1 MVHGA
6 TPEEWVHWDLTLGLS
21 TDLLPV
27 CCEPGLT
34 ISPTSKLVAYGKVPS
49 RFDRVGHVVG
59 FPKWT
64 SHRSSAE
71 DLARWSADP
80 RLGICLQTRYVRAID
95 VDVNDLLLAKA
106 IRDCLL
112 SRYDLPI
119 RIRANSPKFLCLFA
133 IEGEWP
139 KQTLP
144 TAHGMIEFLGSGQQ
158 CLVAGSHPS
167 GARYEWEYGLPT
179 EIPYLSADQFAGLLT
194 LLRHEFG
201 TDEWSTP
208 RAAKRD
214 QDLPPA
220 PPGFAEACVQEDPVA
235 AWLTEYGWVRAR
247 DPGDLALH
255 IRCPWEDQHTTPNTD
270 PTATSYFVAGT
281 GGFVRGHYRC
291 LHGHCTHRTDGEFLD
306 AIGYLDHLQLDGFE
320 ALVGDYDTVFYPEDA
335 PVAPPKRSPL
345 AEPAF
350 DRDTKSGIIKPLLQ
364 NVVLALDLPDFC
376 GHRISRD
383 DFRDVLMLDG
393 RPFKDADYIQLT
405 LNLVKPKRRFVAIP
419 SEMLKQA
426 VTYVAE
432 RHAFDSAIDWL
443 NGLPA
448 WDGVERVSTFCS
460 RYLGVEASAYSR
472 AVSRY
477 WWTAHAGR
485 VLTPGVQ
492 ADIAIVMISTQ
503 GTGKT
508 SSIKAMVPHP
518 DEYVELSLLDRDED
532 LSRAM
537 RGKLIGEMAELR
549 GLNSRDLESIKAWI
563 SRQREE
569 WVPKYLEFTR
579 TFPRRLVLVGTSNQ
593 EEFLADETGNR
604 RFAPIL
610 VGERQ
615 DRDGIVRDRDQLWAE
630 AAALYREQGVLW
642 QDVEGLAKGE
652 HSRFEIHDAWLEMVR
667 DWLQEPGLQAKA
679 PADCEFIT
687 MDDVL
692 KLAIGIDMKYVKPF
706 EQLRAGKI
714 LHQLG
719 YRRANKRF
727 GSTVKKVWVPGCSLV

>member
-1 MVHGA
+1 MSARYGA
-6 TPEEWVHWDLTLGLS
+6 LESEWVHFDLVLGLGS
-21 TDLLPV
+21 DLLPV
-27 CCEPGLT
+27 VADPHAE
-34 ISPTSKLVAYGKVPS
+34 ISPSSALKQAGKVPS
-49 RFDRVGHVVG
+49 KYNQHRQVVG
-59 FPKWT
+59 IPQWT
-64 SHRSSAE
+64 SHRSTE
-71 DLARWSADP
+71 HELACWSKEPDYG
-80 RLGICLQTRYVRAID
+80 LCLQTRSVRAID
-95 VDVNDLLLAKA
+95 LDLTDAAFAQQVIQA
-106 IRDCLL
+106 ITRTIACPLPVRTRPNSSKCLL
-112 SRYDLPI
+112 VCAVPGPLRKRVI
-119 RIRANSPKFLCLFA
+119 
-133 IEGEWP
+133 
-139 KQTLP
+139 P
-144 TAHGMIEFLGSGQQ
+144 TAHGLIEILADGNHF
-158 CLVAGSHPS
+158 VACGTHPS
-167 GARYEWEYGLPT
+167 GSRYEWAQGLPA
-179 EIPYLSADQFAGLLT
+179 EIPPLSLEQFERLWTTLCEFAISDPTVAHTRPLTRSAQTAPIDDPVVAYLHARGLSTGVSPSGRLYLT
-194 LLRHEFG
+194 CPWRNHHSTQGDMTETAYFPAG
-201 TDEWSTP
+201 TDGY
-208 RAAKRD
+208 D
-214 QDLPPA
+214 
-220 PPGFAEACVQEDPVA
+220 
-235 AWLTEYGWVRAR
+235 
-247 DPGDLALH
+247 
-255 IRCPWEDQHTTPNTD
+255 
-270 PTATSYFVAGT
+270 
-281 GGFVRGHYRC
+281 RGHFDCRHAGC
-291 LHGHCTHRTDGEFLD
+291 AQRTDTEFLD

-320 ALVGDYDTVFYPEDA
+320 PLVADYDTVFYPEDA
-335 PVAPPKRSPL
+335 PPSQPKISPL

-350 DRDTKSGIIKPLLQ
+350 DRDTKSGVIKPLLQ

-393 RPFKDADYIQLT
+393 RPFKDADYTQLT
-405 LNLVKPKRRFVAIP
+405 LNLVKPKRRFISIP
-419 SEMLKQA
+419 TELLKQA

-443 NGLPA
+443 TGLPA
-448 WDGVERVSTFCS
+448 WDGVSRVSSFCS

-630 AAALYREQGVLW
+630 AAALYRGEAEPGVSGVLW
-642 QDVEGLAKGE
+642 QDVEGLAKVE

-667 DWLQEPGLQAKA
+667 DWLQEPGLQVKA